1 MKKLIF
7 TLLLC
12 TCFASLLAQT
22 EDEKAIKSVIDQLFS
37 GMRKTDSSMVK
48 TTLGETCFLKTVVK
62 TKSGETRLMEEKVPS
77 FLKAVGTTHD
87 GIYDER
93 LLSYDIKIDG
103 EMAIAWTPYEFW
115 VSDQFSHC
123 GVNVFTLMKTGQ
135 GWKIIGIVD
144 TRRKQG
150 CKG

>member
-1 MKKLIF
+1 MKKQLF
-7 TLLLC
+7 LLLLSS
-12 TCFASLLAQT
+12 FSLGIFAQT
-22 EDEKAIKSVIDQLFS
+22 EDEKNIKTVIDQLFT
-37 GMRKTDSSMVK
+37 GMRKTDSSIVHA
-48 TTLGETCFLKTVVK
+48 TLGESCFLKTVVK
-62 TKSGETRLMEEKVPS
+62 TKSGETRLLDEKVS
-77 FLKAVGTTHD
+77 EFLKAVGTPHE

-93 LLSYDIKIDG
+93 LLAYDIKIDG

-115 VSDQFSHC
+115 VSEQFSHC
-123 GVNVFTLMKTGQ
+123 GVNVFTLMKTSN